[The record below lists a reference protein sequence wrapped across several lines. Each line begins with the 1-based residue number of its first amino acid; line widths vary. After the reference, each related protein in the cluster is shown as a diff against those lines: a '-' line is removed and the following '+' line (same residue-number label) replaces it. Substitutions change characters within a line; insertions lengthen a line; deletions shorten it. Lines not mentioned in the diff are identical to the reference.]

1 MSDHQPFEL
10 VTNYAPAGDQ
20 PQAIEKLVRGVEQ
33 GLHDQLLLGVTGS
46 GKTYTMA
53 NVIAQTQRPTIVM
66 AHNKTLAAQLYGEFK
81 AFFPNNA
88 VEYFV
93 SYYDYYQPEAYVPSS
108 DTFIEKDSSIND
120 HIDQM
125 RLSATRSLLERRDA
139 IIIASVS
146 AIYGLGDPN
155 AYMSMLLH
163 LVQGDFL
170 NRDDIIRRL
179 VEMQYSR
186 NELEFLRGTY
196 RIRGEIIDIF
206 PAESEQHAIR
216 IELFDD
222 EVDSIRWFDPI
233 TGKMVRKVPRVTIY
247 PKSHYVTPKDNLER
261 AIGTFK
267 TELKERLVFFVKMT
281 SCLKHSVLSNVPVM
295 I

>member
-1 MSDHQPFEL
+1 MRMPEPRSSRQLNQLATQLQGEAEISGVNASGTQISSRAFEM
-10 VTNYAPAGDQ
+10 VTDFEPAGDQ
-20 PQAIEKLVRGVEQ
+20 PQAIKKLVNGVNAGMDE
-33 GLHDQLLLGVTGS
+33 QLLLGVTGS

-81 AFFPNNA
+81 AFFPHNA

-163 LVQGDFL
+163 VVQGDFI

-233 TGKMVRKVPRVTIY
+233 TGK
-247 PKSHYVTPKDNLER
+247 
-261 AIGTFK
+261 
-267 TELKERLVFFVKMT
+267 
-281 SCLKHSVLSNVPVM
+281 
-295 I
+295 